1 MKNLPVPTRS
11 ALGRAL
17 AMVAFVAIGS
27 TARAQWVDQ
36 TITLNPGWNAVF
48 LEVQPQPADADL
60 VFGNLPVESVWE
72 WNRRSSSVQF
82 IQDPNQLIP
91 RSPEWAT
98 WFPESSPNRF
108 LANLFDVQGGRAYLI
123 KVGGASSVN
132 WTLRG
137 TPARPDGV
145 WIPDSFNLTGF
156 FVGTAGAPTFSN
168 YFASSPAHAGQQVFR
183 MDAAGKWV
191 LTAQTSTIQRGQ
203 AYWVRTIGGSDFAGP
218 VVVELERSAGIDFG
232 QSLEEAEVVVRN
244 RSDSQARTVS
254 LALENSLNPPPD
266 ADTSPAPTGPALLF
280 YRDPA
285 TADSDNPFGQW
296 TPFDGT
302 INASLAPGEFRRFM
316 LATRRAEMPGS
327 APGGSASYQSILAV
341 TETGGTSQKIAVRVG
356 SGSVAPQPAAIVGG
370 QAPQSIQAPDNAGLW
385 VGSATLNEV
394 SWAVANRKLIAAAQN
409 DDRLQ
414 LYKNPA
420 NIDFEDPETFEP
432 ISPPDGLDP
441 DATLPTPS
449 EFVFRVIIHV
459 DSAGQA
465 RLLQKVLQVWEDG
478 SDRPDPNNPGYF
490 LPETPGRF
498 RLFSSEQGAT
508 DFRGASLRRGDE
520 VPKRLSTAA
529 YPLAAPQPL
538 SGTFGEGPLTGTV
551 TLSHTSP
558 FNPFVHQ
565 YHPQHDN
572 LDARYQSTLPPG
584 EDGSESYVVI
594 RNISL
599 EFADQH
605 PEGRITPGWG
615 TSEIG
620 GRYKETITGIHRTPL
635 RVAGD
640 FILRRVSTN
649 SQLD

>member
-1 MKNLPVPTRS
+1 MKTLPVPIRS

-17 AMVAFVAIGS
+17 AMAAFVALGS
-27 TARAQWVDQ
+27 PARAQWVDQ

-48 LEVQPQPADADL
+48 LEVQPEPADADL
-60 VFGNLPVESVWE
+60 VFANLPVESVWE
-72 WNRRSSSVQF
+72 WNRRSSPVQF

-98 WFPESSPNRF
+98 WFPEASPNRF
-108 LANLFDVQGGRAYLI
+108 LANLFDVRGGRAYLVKI
-123 KVGGASSVN
+123 SGSSSVN
-132 WTLRG
+132 WTVRG
-137 TPARPDGV
+137 IPARPDGV

-156 FVGTAGAPTFSN
+156 FVGTAGAPTFSG

-183 MDAAGKWV
+183 MNAAGKWV
-191 LTAQTSTIQRGQ
+191 LSTQSAVIERGR
-203 AYWVRTIGGSDFAGP
+203 AFWVRTVGGSDFAGP

-232 QSLEEAEVVVRN
+232 QTMEEAEIVVRN
-244 RSDSQARTVS
+244 QSGTQARTVT
-254 LALENSLNPPPD
+254 LALGNSLDPPPG
-266 ADTSPAPTGPALLF
+266 ADSSPTSSGPAVLY

-285 TADSDNPFGQW
+285 KADSENPFGEW
-296 TPFDGT
+296 TPFTGA
-302 INASLAPGEFRRFM
+302 ISASLSPGEFRRFM
-316 LATRRAEMPGS
+316 LATRRAEMPNSG
-327 APGGSASYQSILAV
+327 PGGSASYQSILMM

-356 SGSVAPQPAAIVGG
+356 TDTAQPAPAPGG
-370 QAPQSIQAPDNAGLW
+370 LGPQNAGGSSHAGLW

-414 LYKNPA
+414 EYRNPA
-420 NIDFEDPETFEP
+420 NIDFDDPGTFQSNP
-432 ISPPDGLDP
+432 PPDGLDP
-441 DATLPTPS
+441 DATLPTSS
-449 EFVFRVIIHV
+449 EFVFRVIVHV
-459 DSAGQA
+459 GADGQA
-465 RLLQKVLQVWEDG
+465 KLLQKVIQVWEDG
-478 SDRPDPNNPGYF
+478 SDKPDPDNQGFY
-490 LPETPGRF
+490 LPDAPGRF
-498 RLFSSEQGAT
+498 RLFSSEQGAAA
-508 DFRGASLRRGDE
+508 FRGASLRRGDE

-529 YPLAAPQPL
+529 YPLAVPQPL
-538 SGTFGEGPLTGTV
+538 SGAFGEETVTGTI

-572 LDARYQSTLPPG
+572 LEARYESTLPPG

-640 FILRRVSTN
+640 FILRRVSTT